1 MTAMAAANFQLTLD
15 SSIGKLAPSK
25 HQQLCRLLNIHDIWK
40 DLACVIENR
49 TNTAPRFTPDDVLTF
64 ERHKD
69 PASQLLNA
77 WSTDYVTLRQLIDC
91 LQSAGLLREASF
103 IHGLLVEDVVAPPA
117 EPQLA
122 RRAPAESR
130 DRLHIAFALLKKWT
144 RNFSDVPAH
153 SGGCLLGQGGYADV
167 FKGFDA
173 ETRRLVA
180 VKRIKREAISGA
192 SHSPQQQ
199 FQNEINVLSSCDHDN
214 VVKLLGYS
222 TDGPFRCI
230 VYEFMSN
237 GSLEDR
243 LACRQSKKPLAVT
256 DRLQIAR
263 DAARGLAYLH
273 SEKWKIHMDVKSANI
288 LLNESLTAKVSD
300 YGITRADPA
309 SNAAD
314 KTWTLTNVIIGT
326 TVYMAP
332 EYLTSGRV
340 SDKLDAYSYGVVLL
354 ELLTGLVA
362 HDSQREDPS
371 LVVHVQENC
380 DENQITILDE
390 QAGDWTITNTQR
402 IYQTAEKLLS
412 QNHRT
417 RPRIVEILEEVE
429 SWCKDAKSAAA

>member
-1 MTAMAAANFQLTLD
+1 MAANSQLSLD
-15 SSIGKLAPSK
+15 SSIGKLPPSK

-40 DLACVIENR
+40 DLACVIQNR
-49 TNTAPRFTPDDVLTF
+49 ARTAPRFTHDDILTF

-77 WSTDYVTLRQLIDC
+77 WSTDYVILRQLVDC

-103 IHGLLVEDVVAPPA
+103 IHALVEQVPPA
-117 EPQLA
+117 SGHVTPVSA
-122 RRAPAESR
+122 AAVPDSR
-130 DRLHIAFALLKKWT
+130 GGLHVPFTELRKWT
-144 RNFSDVPAH
+144 RNFNDVPAH
-153 SGGCLLGQGGYADV
+153 TGGCLLGQGGYADV
-167 FKGFDA
+167 FKGFNA
-173 ETRRLVA
+173 ETGRLVA
-180 VKRIKREAISGA
+180 VKRIKGEAISGA
-192 SHSPQQQ
+192 RHSPQQQ
-199 FQNEINVLSSCDHDN
+199 FQNEINVLSSCEHDN

-243 LACRQSKKPLAVT
+243 LACRSKKPLSVAE
-256 DRLQIAR
+256 RLTISR

-273 SEKWKIHMDVKSANI
+273 SEKWKVHMDVKSANI
-288 LLNESLTAKVSD
+288 LLDEALTAKVSD
-300 YGITRADPA
+300 YGITRARP
-309 SNAAD
+309 SNSD
-314 KTWTLTNVIIGT
+314 KTWTSTNVIIGT

-340 SDKLDAYSYGVVLL
+340 SDKIDAYSYGLVLL
-354 ELLTGLVA
+354 ELLTGLPA
-362 HDSQREDPS
+362 YDDHRDEHS
-371 LVVHVQENC
+371 LVVHVQENS
-380 DENQITILDE
+380 DEDHTTILDE

-429 SWCKDAKSAAA
+429 SWCKDAKSAVA